1 MSFTPDE
8 QAAQLRKPHGEKA
21 VEIMDYMNR
30 GNQVLYP
37 LALEALQLKPGVR
50 VLEIGQGNGPL
61 VHLIL
66 ASGFGITYSGIDYS
80 PDSVRLAKEKNASFV
95 ENGSAIFLE
104 GLISKMPFEDNSFD
118 CILGINVVYFWDT
131 PKVELTEI
139 YRVLKPG
146 GRLVFGYRPKDKLQK
161 LPFTNRGFVH
171 YHPAD
176 LEKLI
181 RETGF
186 DHVHS
191 NRYKEADREI
201 DGQRFTMDSIVTVA
215 GKPA

>member
-1 MSFTPDE
+1 MSFTPEE

-21 VEIMDYMNR
+21 VEIMEYMNR

-37 LALEALQLKPGVR
+37 LSLEAMELKPGMR
-50 VLEIGQGNGPL
+50 VLELGQGNGPL

-66 ASGFGITYSGIDYS
+66 ASGIGVTYTGIDYS
-80 PDSVRLAKEKNASFV
+80 PDSVRLAIEKNAAFV
-95 ENGSAIFLE
+95 ENGSAVFHE
-104 GLISKMPFEDNSFD
+104 GLISKMPFEDGSFD
-118 CILGINVVYFWDT
+118 CILGINVVYFWDA
-131 PKVELTEI
+131 PKVELSEI

-171 YHPAD
+171 YDPAD

-186 DHVHS
+186 NSVSS
-191 NRYKEADREI
+191 NRFKEPDREI
-201 DGQRFTMDSIVTVA
+201 DGQRFTMDSVVTVA
-215 GKPA
+215 QKPN